1 MNLDDALADWAAAT
15 RLPDAAAAEIY
26 QRIIA
31 IPAPSAPACPGL
43 NPGWWRRFTAEC
55 AARVINSTQ
64 PVSLTA

>member
-15 RLPDAAAAEIY
+15 RLPDDAAAEIY

-31 IPAPSAPACPGL
+31 IPAPSALAGPGL

-55 AARVINSTQ
+55 AVRVITSTQ
-64 PVSLTA
+64 PVSWAT

>member
-15 RLPDAAAAEIY
+15 RLPDTTAAEIY

-31 IPAPSAPACPGL
+31 TPAPSGLAGPGL

-55 AARVINSTQ
+55 AVRVITSTQ
-64 PVSLTA
+64 PVSWAA

>member
-15 RLPDAAAAEIY
+15 RLPDTTAAEIY

-31 IPAPSAPACPGL
+31 TPAPAALAGPGL

-55 AARVINSTQ
+55 AVRVITSTQ
-64 PVSLTA
+64 PVSWAA

>member
-15 RLPDAAAAEIY
+15 RLPDTTAAEIC

-31 IPAPSAPACPGL
+31 TPVPAALACPGL

-55 AARVINSTQ
+55 TARMITSTRPVAWAA
-64 PVSLTA
+64 